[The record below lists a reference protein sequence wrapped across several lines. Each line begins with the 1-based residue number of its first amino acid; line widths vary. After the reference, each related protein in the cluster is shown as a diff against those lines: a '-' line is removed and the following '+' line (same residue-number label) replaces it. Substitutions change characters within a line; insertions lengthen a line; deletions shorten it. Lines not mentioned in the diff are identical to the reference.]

1 MVQRF
6 LTKVEKD
13 KNSDKHFLDSK
24 LSGFQIIA
32 NIHFHYIQIFKKKF
46 NKKQIK
52 CN

>member
-24 LSGFQIIA
+24 LFEWISNYSQYSFS
-32 NIHFHYIQIFKKKF
+32 FKYF
-46 NKKQIK
+46 FL
-52 CN
+52 